1 MNKNTIQKL
10 LYIFSP
16 SIKFKGQSIVCS
28 NHNDLPCDFLLLKE
42 LYYYFDL
49 GLIHS
54 SKCFHIEQLPNELSK
69 YIIEYLNKNEVSL
82 KKVKNFYMESYYR
95 LLFFKERDAYIQYL
109 QVETKK
115 QELYANIRFTAL
127 ETLTKK
133 IERLFS

>member
-16 SIKFKGQSIVCS
+16 NIKFKGQSIVCS

-42 LYYYFDL
+42 LYSYFDL

-69 YIIEYLNKNEVSL
+69 YIIEYLNQNEESL
-82 KKVKNFYMESYYR
+82 KNLKMSLALDPENSLALSMVNYLENEKNR
-95 LLFFKERDAYIQYL
+95 
-109 QVETKK
+109 
-115 QELYANIRFTAL
+115 
-127 ETLTKK
+127 
-133 IERLFS
+133 